1 MTDASLTSVHVAT
14 EGLAQRDGLLPPR
27 EREDPAPLHDEQ
39 HLREDYASP
48 LSPPSTEVRL
58 LRQRV
63 VARVRGGGRNA
74 RQTGVLLVLL
84 LDRLLLTLHTHS
96 HLLYAVS
103 QLEMV
108 VHRRKRALYTLPL
121 RELRRLR
128 LLALLL
134 FLHLLLLLL
143 APLQRA

>member
-1 MTDASLTSVHVAT
+1 MAT
-14 EGLAQRDGLLPPR
+14 EGLAQRDGLLPSR
-27 EREDPAPLHDEQ
+27 EREDPTPLHDEQ

-48 LSPPSTEVRL
+48 LSTHSTEVRL

-84 LDRLLLTLHTHS
+84 FDRLLLTLHTHL
-96 HLLYAVS
+96 HLLHAVS
-103 QLEMV
+103 QLEMI
-108 VHRRKRALYTLPL
+108 VHGRKRALYTFSL

-128 LLALLL
+128 LLTLLLL
-134 FLHLLLLLL
+134 FLHLFLLLL